1 MTDMRLE
8 MEQSGKTRRADHL
21 LVASVFLLA
30 GIGLVTLYSSSYA
43 FSERFFG
50 NALYFISRQMI
61 FAGLG
66 LVLFFIASRI
76 DLQALRKWVQPV
88 VIAAMILCALTFV
101 PGIGVMRNGAIRWI
115 HVGSSTYQP
124 SELIKLVLPFYL
136 AHIFGKKQDSLDSF
150 SSGMLPPAIVT
161 AVFFALIYLQNNFST
176 AVLVLF
182 NALVVFYLAGFRI
195 RFFVGTA
202 TVFLPLS
209 AYFILTRDHRLRRF
223 ISFFRPEWDPLGAG
237 YQVRSSLL
245 TVSSGG
251 FWGKGIG
258 QGTRKVASVPEVHSD
273 FIFSSLA
280 EEAGFIGIFLVFVLF
295 AVFAFAAYRSA
306 FRISDPFRRLL
317 SFGLA
322 TSILTQILLN
332 VAVVV
337 GAVPATG
344 IPLPFFSAG
353 GSSLATTLVMA
364 GVIVN
369 NSRYAESGVSHV

>member
-1 MTDMRLE
+1 MQLG
-8 MEQSGKTRRADHL
+8 MEQAGKTRRADHL
-21 LVASVFLLA
+21 LVASIFLLT

-50 NALYFISRQMI
+50 NALYFISRQMV
-61 FAGLG
+61 FAGAG

-76 DLQALRKWVQPV
+76 DLDALRKWVQPV
-88 VIAAMILCALTFV
+88 IIAAMILCALTFV
-101 PGIGVMRNGAIRWI
+101 PGIGVMRNGATRWI
-115 HVGSSTYQP
+115 RLGSSSYQP
-124 SELIKLVLPFYL
+124 SELIKLALPFYL

-176 AVLVLF
+176 AVLVLL
-182 NALVVFYLAGFRI
+182 NALVVFYVAGFRI
-195 RFFVGTA
+195 RFFAGA
-202 TVFLPLS
+202 AAVFLPLS

-258 QGTRKVASVPEVHSD
+258 QGTRKIASVPEIHSD

-280 EEAGFIGIFLVFVLF
+280 EEAGFIGVFLVFALF
-295 AVFAFAAYRSA
+295 VVFAFTAYRSA

-322 TSILTQILLN
+322 TSILSQILLN

-364 GVIVN
+364 GIIVN
-369 NSRYAESGVSHV
+369 NSRYAESGVSRV